1 MHNFKLKNLKFKY
14 LINDIGINFLSSE
27 NFVSM
32 EDIEKNVI

>member
-14 LINDIGINFLSSE
+14 LIDDIGIKFLSSE

-32 EDIEKNVI
+32 EDIKKKM